1 MGNSNDS
8 FAQGDAMPSLQS
20 YLIEG
25 YLRLMKRLAPPVSGE
40 WDIEKERADTEAM
53 AKQFGRFSGVE
64 CTPVSANGVPAE
76 WIVPTGCTTRR
87 CILYLHG
94 GTFITGSIDSHRSLA
109 ANIAVAA
116 QARALLI
123 DYRLAPEHPFP
134 AGPQD
139 VMTAYMWLLKNGT
152 AAQDIVIA
160 GDSAGGTLTLGL
172 LFSLR
177 DEGKPLPAAAVC
189 LSPAIDLSF
198 SGETWQTN
206 AKADVML
213 DREKEKI
220 GIGYYL
226 QGKDP
231 HTPMASPLFNTN
243 FSGLPPIL
251 IQVGSKETLLSDA
264 TSFTEKAKAAGGD
277 ITLEVWDGMQHEWQ
291 FAVGML
297 PEARRAIKRIG
308 EFSAE
313 RFSSV

>member
-1 MGNSNDS
+1 
-8 FAQGDAMPSLQS
+8 MPSLQAL
-20 YLIEG
+20 LIEA
-25 YLRLMKRLAPPVSGE
+25 YLRLMNRLTPPVSGE
-40 WDIEKERADTEAM
+40 WDIEKERAGTEAM
-53 AKQFGRFSGVE
+53 AKSFGRFSGVT
-64 CTPVSANGVPAE
+64 CTPVSAGDVPAE
-76 WIVPTGCTTRR
+76 WIIPTGSATQR

-94 GTFITGSIDSHRSLA
+94 GTFITGSIKSHRSLA
-109 ANIAVAA
+109 ANIAFAA

-139 VMTAYMWLLKNGT
+139 VMTAYQWLLDNGIP
-152 AAQDIVIA
+152 AKDIVVA

-213 DREKEKI
+213 NMEKEKI
-220 GIGYYL
+220 GIEYYL
-226 QGKDP
+226 KGTDP
-231 HTPMASPLFNTN
+231 QSPLVSPLYNTD

-251 IQVGSKETLLSDA
+251 IQVG
-264 TSFTEKAKAAGGD
+264 
-277 ITLEVWDGMQHEWQ
+277 
-291 FAVGML
+291 
-297 PEARRAIKRIG
+297 
-308 EFSAE
+308 
-313 RFSSV
+313 